1 MSSIPSNRS
10 AWEGRDEEEGE
21 RGDGGVGK
29 DVNQVGRHHW
39 YSTKMHLF
47 GGNYFLIPFAKSSFV
62 WAILPSTIFTMSV
75 TPRTAT
81 SLLSAILLI
90 VDQEKSQFFR
100 PLSTSF
106 ITLFKRQ
113 PSTFQPQS
121 PLPPPDHGNLSACRA
136 EPPSPQCLP
145 AFGFL
150 FIFLSPLSNCT
161 VQAGVECEANKERRL
176 QQLPRREMF
185 RINVHL

>member
-21 RGDGGVGK
+21 RGDGGGGK
-29 DVNQVGRHHW
+29 DVHQVGGHHW

-47 GGNYFLIPFAKSSFV
+47 VGNYFLIPFGKSSFV

-81 SLLSAILLI
+81 SLLSARLLI

-106 ITLFKRQ
+106 ITLFKGSGQ
-113 PSTFQPQS
+113 KKKLWKSGQADH
-121 PLPPPDHGNLSACRA
+121 LGWPPPKRSGKCEKKLISAFD
-136 EPPSPQCLP
+136 
-145 AFGFL
+145 FGL
-150 FIFLSPLSNCT
+150 WLTMI
-161 VQAGVECEANKERRL
+161 
-176 QQLPRREMF
+176 
-185 RINVHL
+185 